1 MNYLFALFIGIIE
14 CFFLSLNTKF
24 LQRSKK
30 IPCFIVSF
38 INVLLWFIVIGLAVE
53 NLKNWGMKLSYAL
66 GFASGD
72 IFAIAM
78 DNYLEQIAKFRGVK
92 IKHKKHIK
100 RKK

>member
-30 IPCFIVSF
+30 LPCFIVSF
-38 INVLLWFIVIGLAVE
+38 INVLLWFVVIGLAVE

-66 GFASGD
+66 GFATGD
-72 IFAIAM
+72 IFAIMIDAH
-78 DNYLEQIAKFRGVK
+78 LEKLAKFRG
-92 IKHKKHIK
+92 IKMKKSKYLK